1 MDYPRYLYI
10 GQADENGNIPGVVVF
25 SQDEEAARLVEGY
38 RRDPQE
44 KTTEPEKTAEPAKER
59 RKPGR
64 PRKP

>member
-10 GQADENGNIPGVVVF
+10 GQPDEKGNIPGVVVF
-25 SQDEEAARLVEGY
+25 SQDEETARLAEGY

-44 KTTEPEKTAEPAKER
+44 KTVEPER

>member
-10 GQADENGNIPGVVVF
+10 GQPDEKGNIPGVVVF
-25 SQDEEAARLVEGY
+25 AADEEAEKIAAGY

-44 KTTEPEKTAEPAKER
+44 KTEQPTK

-64 PRKP
+64 PRKQ